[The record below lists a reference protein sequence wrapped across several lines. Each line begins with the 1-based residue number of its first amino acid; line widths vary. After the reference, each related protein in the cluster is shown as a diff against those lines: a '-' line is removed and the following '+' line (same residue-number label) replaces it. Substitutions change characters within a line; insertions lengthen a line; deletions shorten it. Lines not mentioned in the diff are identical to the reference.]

1 MTTIALSQQTHLDKP
16 FVCPYTTATAQ
27 IQISVHLEKPTEL
40 NALCCG
46 CSVTFIYHFKLCYF
60 DGFSVAGLPVLMQ
73 R

>member
-1 MTTIALSQQTHLDKP
+1 MALSQQTHLDKS
-16 FVCPYTTATAQ
+16 FVWQYKTATAQ

-40 NALCCG
+40 HALCCS